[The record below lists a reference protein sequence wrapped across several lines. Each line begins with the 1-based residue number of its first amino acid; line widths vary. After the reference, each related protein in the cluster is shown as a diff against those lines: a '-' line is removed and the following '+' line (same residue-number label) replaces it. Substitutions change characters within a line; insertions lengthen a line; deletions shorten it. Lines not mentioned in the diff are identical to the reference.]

1 MLRRGVKISNLAFVR
16 QQFSLHQHLAE
27 KSACRS
33 LPCFRRR
40 SACDSEPVIHQ
51 NARTAAVSPFK
62 TRSVCR
68 ILNSELKLPPENMV
82 LISPTIDR
90 HKGSQEQSA
99 LRFGGYWVPI
109 RL

>member
-1 MLRRGVKISNLAFVR
+1 MVDTNATKTRTLGGGHRTLTPSVLEVR
-16 QQFSLHQHLAE
+16 FAKTVE
-27 KSACRS
+27 ADVECNKAANR
-33 LPCFRRR
+33 P
-40 SACDSEPVIHQ
+40 
-51 NARTAAVSPFK
+51 TAGLSPFK